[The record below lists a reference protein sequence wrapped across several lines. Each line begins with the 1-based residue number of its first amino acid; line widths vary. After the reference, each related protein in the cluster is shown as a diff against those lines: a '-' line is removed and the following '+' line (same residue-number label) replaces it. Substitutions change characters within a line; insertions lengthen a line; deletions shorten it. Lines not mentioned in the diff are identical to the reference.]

1 MHVRAAAQGCVGA
14 LFVGVNKRLSLWRMR
29 FIPIRAP
36 WRRLLEVSAGL
47 GLRLRLGLGGLG
59 LGLGLRLGL
68 VLRLLEVRV
77 PVGPGRL
84 ANVHEVPTAKECI
97 YSCIPVTGA
106 EPWLTHCAG
115 YGI

>member
-36 WRRLLEVSAGL
+36 WRRLLEVSA
-47 GLRLRLGLGGLG
+47 
-59 LGLGLRLGL
+59 GLGLRLGL

-115 YGI
+115 LWYIIRC